1 MAIFILSIYDYVPIK
16 MHVIAKVALYPT
28 ENPEKIKN
36 AMLSLFPD
44 MHISI
49 RGSFIEGESKSV
61 ETLKNAIKKQKIRDT
76 ARAVLIKCKSDTGL
90 ETKFNISKQ
99 AATVGKVNF
108 AEHESPLGDIELTIR
123 VNDGEKLD
131 EIIDFIAPST
141 VKEIKPHDEID
152 AINDTKHYIRDNL
165 GWETALATGK
175 PKKGMTKPNF
185 KAKRHISK
193 HLTKEEIK
201 DELPSLD
208 KDFDEPDIGEE
219 YSDEE

>member
-1 MAIFILSIYDYVPIK
+1 MIVF
-16 MHVIAKVALYPT
+16 AKVPLYPT
-28 ENPEKIKN
+28 ESPEKIKN

-61 ETLKNAIKKQKIRDT
+61 ETLKNALKKQKIRDT
-76 ARAVLIKCKSDTGL
+76 ARSVLFKCKSDTGL

-123 VNDGEKLD
+123 VNEGEKLD
-131 EIIDFIAPST
+131 EVIDFIAPST
-141 VKEIKPHDEID
+141 LKEIKPHDQID

-165 GWETALATGK
+165 DWETALATGK
-175 PKKGMTKPNF
+175 PKGKGKAKKNF

-193 HLTKEEIK
+193 HLTKEEIR
-201 DELPSLD
+201 DELPALD